1 MSHPSSNRAL
11 FACACAGMALFG
23 VTLVIPGL
31 LFGLA
36 SVRARLE
43 ISDAVRQGNL
53 QSLLMMGVFAAT
65 VFIGPLIDRYGTKI
79 VLAVGAAMLAC
90 GFTGLALIAGYEAG
104 CVTTFAAGLGGG
116 VVNMATNVVVS
127 TVYPQ
132 DRGSK
137 LNALG
142 VFFGAGALSLPLLS
156 AAGAWF
162 TAERLLGLAAA
173 FAALVAVACAT
184 LEFPPQAE
192 RGAGLREMLGVA
204 RYPAVLLFAFLLFFE
219 SSNEMAL
226 IGWTTTWATAAG
238 SSVRSAE
245 LMLATFQVGMMLGR
259 IFAAAILRVVTKVQ
273 LVFACAAG
281 SVVAGALLLASRTVA
296 ATWVA
301 VALLGLCF
309 SPIYQTVL
317 ALAGDRYQ
325 RFAGT
330 VFGLLF
336 SIALIGSF
344 VSPLVIGRIAQF
356 AGVRTAAVVPL
367 AGAAAICVLIASIVR
382 RTRAPVAAAARQ

>member
-1 MSHPSSNRAL
+1 MSAPSSNRAL
-11 FACACAGMALFG
+11 FAAACAGMSLFG

-36 SVRARLE
+36 SVRLRLE

-53 QSLLMMGVFAAT
+53 QSAIMVGVFAAT

-79 VLAVGAAMLAC
+79 VLAAGAAMLAC
-90 GFTGLALIAGYEAG
+90 GFTGLSLVRGYEAG
-104 CVTTFAAGLGGG
+104 CATAFGAGLGAGA
-116 VVNMATNVVVS
+116 VNMATNVVVS
-127 TVYPQ
+127 TIYPR
-132 DRGSK
+132 DRGAK
-137 LNALG
+137 LNVLG
-142 VFFGAGALSLPLLS
+142 VFFGVGALSLPLLS
-156 AAGAWF
+156 AANAWF

-173 FAALVAVACAT
+173 FAALVAVVSAM
-184 LEFPPQAE
+184 LEFPRQAE
-192 RGAGLREMLGVA
+192 RGASFREMLGVA

-238 SSVRSAE
+238 SSVRSAAM
-245 LMLATFQVGMMLGR
+245 MLATFQVGMMLGR

-281 SVVAGALLLASRTVA
+281 SVVASALLLAGRTVS

-330 VFGLLF
+330 AFGLLV

-344 VSPLVIGRIAQF
+344 TSPLVIGRIAQF
-356 AGVRTAAVVPL
+356 AGVRTAALVPL
-367 AGAAAICVLIASIVR
+367 VGAAAVCALIARIAGGTGAS
-382 RTRAPVAAAARQ
+382 AAAGARQ

>member
-1 MSHPSSNRAL
+1 MSAPSSNRAL
-11 FACACAGMALFG
+11 FASACGGMALFG

-36 SVRARLE
+36 DVRARLE
-43 ISDAVRQGNL
+43 IGDAVRMGNL
-53 QSLLMMGVFAAT
+53 QSALMVGVFAAT

-79 VLAVGAAMLAC
+79 VLTVGAAMLAC
-90 GFTGLALIAGYEAG
+90 GFAGLAFVTGYEAG
-104 CVTTFAAGLGGG
+104 CATAFAAGLGGG

-127 TVYPQ
+127 TVYPR

-142 VFFGAGALSLPLLS
+142 VFFGVGALSLPLLS
-156 AAGAWF
+156 AANEWF
-162 TAERLLGLAAA
+162 TAERLLGLAAT
-173 FAALVAVACAT
+173 FAALVAVVSAT
-184 LEFPPQAE
+184 LEFPRQAE
-192 RGAGLREMLGVA
+192 HGASLREVLGVA

-238 SSVRSAE
+238 SSVRSAA

-273 LVFACAAG
+273 LVFACAVG
-281 SVVAGALLLASRTVA
+281 SVVASALLLASRTVA
-296 ATWVA
+296 ATWIA

-336 SIALIGSF
+336 SIALMGSF
-344 VSPLVIGRIAQF
+344 LSPLVIGRIAQF
-356 AGVRTAAVVPL
+356 AGVRSAALVPL
-367 AGAAAICVLIASIVR
+367 AGAAAICVLIAKIAT
-382 RTRAPVAAAARQ
+382 RTRTAAVAAAQQ